1 MITPEKRQ
9 LWRMLR
15 HEAATNSTCIVCTE
29 PIVQAAPNVSVR
41 RRIKCDNKQCL
52 RGYAAMYRR
61 LWRRDERLAK

>member
-9 LWRMLR
+9 LWRTLR
-15 HEAATNSTCIVCTE
+15 EEARQNSTCIVCTE

-41 RRIKCDNKQCL
+41 RRIKCDRKECL